1 MIKLFQEWTMTSF
14 MPPKLHDWKMFI
26 TPDELRALMKRQGLE
41 LREVQGLK
49 PGAHPL
55 ILIPLL
61 SQHNRGKLS
70 HAEFGKRVQFRQS
83 KDASVPYA
91 GYAVPVQASIG

>member
-55 ILIPLL
+55 ILIALL
-61 SQHNRGKLS
+61 SQRKRGKLS

-83 KDASVPYA
+83 KDASILYA
-91 GYAVPVQASIG
+91 GYAVPVQESLR